1 MRKTALLSLLVMV
14 LVSSSFAAIAK
25 DAEGPRNPLLMGL
38 ASFVIPGLGQA
49 IQGDFEKGLTHFLIA
64 VAIGVGGGYLAYL
77 TPYGFITPVIVGAH
91 LVWAIY
97 SAVDSY
103 QMAVEFNKTHGYS
116 AASK

>member
-1 MRKTALLSLLVMV
+1 MRRVVLLSLLATI
-14 LVSSSFAAIAK
+14 LVSFGFQAIAK

-38 ASFVIPGLGQA
+38 ASFVVPGLGQV

-77 TPYGFITPVIVGAH
+77 TPYGFIAPVIMGAH

-103 QMAVEFNKTHGYS
+103 QMAVEFNKTRGY
-116 AASK
+116 AVANK